1 MIGPKD
7 ANADRI
13 CLLIPGFHPKPHLT
27 AGARSDDEVR
37 LAELLQLRRRVL
49 SFEDWRQIR
58 QVQRGCCP
66 GGFVEKAI
74 CLNETRSPFWRP

>member
-66 GGFVEKAI
+66 GGFVEKAV
-74 CLNETRSPFWRP
+74 